1 MFGMIGKFTTVPGK
15 RDEVMSL
22 ISGASASMPGN
33 LVYLIAADAQDPDVI
48 WISESWESEESH
60 ANSLQIHEVREAI
73 TAAMPM
79 ISGVETVAKTVPL
92 Q

>member
-15 RDEVMSL
+15 RDEGMTL
-22 ISGASASMPGN
+22 ISEASASMPGN
-33 LVYLIAADAQDPDVI
+33 LVYLIAADAQDPNVI
-48 WISESWESEESH
+48 WISESWESEELH
-60 ANSLQIHEVREAI
+60 ANSLQIPEVRAAI

-79 ISGVETVAKTVPL
+79 ISGVETIAKTVPL